1 MWTIRRASGGLLET
15 VAASGHRG
23 GVGEGGGEASEDEDA
38 DADEGGEDLD
48 HLASRLEALKR
59 RDDE

>member
-1 MWTIRRASGGLLET
+1 MWTSPARERWITRPPPPPGIA
-15 VAASGHRG
+15 AASAK
-23 GVGEGGGEASEDEDA
+23 EGGEASEDEDA